1 METFDCS
8 SHRVTRRR
16 VAVTFDDLPIREPCV
31 SQARLRRICEQLL
44 DGVASHH
51 VPAVGFVNEGLLY
64 KYGQVDERIG
74 FLDAWLDGGGELG
87 NHTFSHL
94 YLYDTPL
101 PAFQKD
107 VIRGEA
113 VTSALMKARGMRLR
127 YFRHP
132 FLCTGHDLETR
143 VAFESFLGERGYE
156 VAPVTIDNLEW
167 LFDEVYVR
175 AVADKCGR
183 VMRAVCE
190 TYVAYMQEVF
200 EFYERLSV
208 AVLGYELPQILLLHA
223 NALNADCLCELFSMI
238 KGRGYEFI
246 SLAEALKDG
255 AYSLPD
261 SYFGEV
267 GISWLQRWA
276 ITKGLGFSK
285 EPAPPDFVLRRA
297 DVSLSGVEYKIL

>member
-1 METFDCS
+1 M
-8 SHRVTRRR
+8 
-16 VAVTFDDLPIREPCV
+16 TFDDLPVREPGIG
-31 SQARLRRICEQLL
+31 QARLRRVCERLS
-44 DGVASHH
+44 GFVASHNI
-51 VPAVGFVNEGLLY
+51 PAVGFVNEGLLY
-64 KYGQVDERIG
+64 KYGQVEERID

-107 VIRGEA
+107 VMRGEA
-113 VTSALMKARGMRLR
+113 VTSALMKSRGLRLR

-143 VAFESFLGERGYE
+143 TAFESFLGARGYE
-156 VAPVTIDNLEW
+156 VAPVTIDSLEW

-175 AVADKCGR
+175 AAAERCRR
-183 VMRAVCE
+183 VVRAVGAA
-190 TYVAYMQEVF
+190 YVAYMQKVF
-200 EFYERLSV
+200 EFYEGLSV

-223 NALNADCLCELFSMI
+223 NALNADCFEELLAMI

-246 SLAEALKDG
+246 PLAEALQDE
-255 AYSLPD
+255 AYDLPD
-261 SYFGEV
+261 NYCGKV

-276 ITKGLGFSK
+276 ITKGLGFRK
-285 EPAPPDFVLRRA
+285 EPSPPAFVLRHA
-297 DVSLSGVEYKIL
+297 DAGLSGIDYKIL

>member
-1 METFDCS
+1 
-8 SHRVTRRR
+8 
-16 VAVTFDDLPIREPCV
+16 VTFDDLPIWEHGV
-31 SQARLRRICEQLL
+31 SQFQVRRICELL
-44 DGVASHH
+44 VDDVASHN

-64 KYGQVDERIG
+64 KYRQVEERTG
-74 FLDAWLDGGGELG
+74 FLAAWLDGGGELG

-94 YLYDTPL
+94 YLNDTPL
-101 PAFQKD
+101 AAFQKD

-113 VTSALMKARGMRLR
+113 VTSALMKTRGMRLR

-143 VAFESFLGERGYE
+143 TAFENFLGERGYE
-156 VAPVTIDNLEW
+156 VAPVTIDSLEW
-167 LFDEVYVR
+167 LFGEVYAR
-175 AVADKCGR
+175 AAADRCR
-183 VMRAVCE
+183 RDMRAVGE
-190 TYVAYMQEVF
+190 AYVTYMEEVF

-223 NALNADCLCELFSMI
+223 NALNADCFDELVSMI

-246 SLAEALKDG
+246 PLAEALKDS

-261 SYFGEV
+261 NYFGRV

-276 ITKGLGFSK
+276 ITKGLGFRK
-285 EPAPPDFVLRRA
+285 EPAPPTFVLCRA
-297 DVSLSGVEYKIL
+297 DARLSGTEYKIL